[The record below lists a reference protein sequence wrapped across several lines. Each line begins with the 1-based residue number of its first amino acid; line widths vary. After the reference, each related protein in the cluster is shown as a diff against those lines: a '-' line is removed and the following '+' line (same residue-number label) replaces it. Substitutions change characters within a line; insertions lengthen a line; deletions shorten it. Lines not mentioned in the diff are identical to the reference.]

1 MQNPGYFSLGI
12 LLKKWVNATINEKQD
27 NLHIL
32 AGNAYDVPYINLYEL
47 TSPESPTWIISHIM
61 WSQTM
66 TSLFMTSQSLHLKM
80 LPCLVSTR
88 EWKISIL
95 AYAHKSSAK
104 IMRSKC
110 SDTFVNSVVKRLF
123 FCLETMFW
131 SVLSVHEDRVYPDLL
146 LAQTMFWS
154 AGFDQRAK
162 ELELSRPLHA
172 LCKQFVTLDSRRLGS
187 LLIIVWYLKW
197 GQN

>member
-1 MQNPGYFSLGI
+1 MRQSMKSKTAYIFWREMHMQPLWADVSRKSNLNNFTHNVVS
-12 LLKKWVNATINEKQD
+12 D
-27 NLHIL
+27 NDKFV
-32 AGNAYDVPYINLYEL
+32 YDIA
-47 TSPESPTWIISHIM
+47 ESPSRNC
-61 WSQTM
+61 
-66 TSLFMTSQSLHLKM
+66 F
-80 LPCLVSTR
+80 LVR
-88 EWKISIL
+88 ELKISIL

-110 SDTFVNSVVKRLF
+110 SDTIVNSVVKRLY

-146 LAQTMFWS
+146 LALTMFWS

-187 LLIIVWYLKW
+187 VLIIVWYLKW